1 VFSPDRD
8 QRPPDSASRR
18 DAADGAVDSWVERL
32 SAAAVPRT
40 KAAGTQVHYVLSAR
54 ETYYVPRV
62 SIAAFL
68 APTLRDGTL
77 GKARPIEPSALG
89 SAGGTNVAPAD
100 RTIGRLLSVSGS
112 TWPALHA
119 SSPTM
124 LGVVLH
130 LAIETGRLH
139 WESRSN
145 PPLRERA
152 LSGSRLTWHTDPDG
166 RQRLILHERPAV
178 TLLPSRPLWYVDA
191 ASGVA
196 GPLDLGIDPELATLL
211 ASAPALTE
219 RQAARVHAVWRKAI
233 PDVDPPAVRVPE
245 GVEPPP
251 IPILRLKADEFPY
264 VRLSFAYG
272 SREITLRDP
281 MRDFRRRDIEIEAE
295 GALAASGFMAV
306 GWPWSESDSRMR
318 NAYRFATG
326 DDDRWM
332 HFIDREAPKL
342 ASKGWRIE
350 IDDDFPFAVVDAGDD
365 WSADVTGENE
375 NDWFE
380 LDLGIVVEGERIPL
394 LPILL
399 EALQTRTLRAG
410 ERSAT
415 AEPVYVPLPGGKR
428 FVALPAERLNRLLDL
443 LVELFDNDPLT
454 KEGKL
459 RLSKT
464 RAGLLAGLD
473 SVAEAH
479 WLGAE
484 RLQAL
489 AKGLDAAIDAS
500 PCEPPPE
507 FEGTLREYQRRGVAW
522 LQALRGFGFGAV
534 LADDMGLGKTVQLL
548 AHAAIER
555 AAGRLK
561 QPVLVVAPTSVV
573 PNWRAEIARFLPHL
587 RTVVL
592 TGPDRAER
600 YSEIDG
606 ADFVLTTYAL
616 LQRDAEEL
624 LEREWSLAVL
634 DEAQFVKNPRSK
646 GAQLARRL
654 RAKQRIALTGTP
666 VENHLDEL
674 WSIFAFAVPDLLGER
689 SAFTRVFR
697 TPIEKHADV
706 RRRDALAL
714 RTRPFLLRRTKENV
728 AADLPPKSEIVHRV
742 ELDGAQRD
750 LYETIRL
757 TMHRRVREEVGRR
770 GIERSRIVVLDALL
784 KLRQVCCDPR
794 LLKLPSERVPDGS
807 AKLEALLDMLPDL
820 VDDGRRILLFSQ
832 FTSMLDLIAPEIDK
846 LKIPYVQLRGA
857 TRDRETP
864 VTRFQNGEIPLF
876 LISLKAGGTG
886 LNLTAADTV
895 IHYDPWWNPAVE
907 RQATDRAHRIGQQQ
921 TVFVYKLITVGTVE
935 ERILEMQARKA
946 ELAESL
952 FSETSEATWANL
964 DLQEIDRLF
973 AP

>member
-1 VFSPDRD
+1 
-8 QRPPDSASRR
+8 
-18 DAADGAVDSWVERL
+18 
-32 SAAAVPRT
+32 
-40 KAAGTQVHYVLSAR
+40 
-54 ETYYVPRV
+54 
-62 SIAAFL
+62 
-68 APTLRDGTL
+68 L
-77 GKARPIEPSALG
+77 GL
-89 SAGGTNVAPAD
+89 
-100 RTIGRLLSVSGS
+100 
-112 TWPALHA
+112 
-119 SSPTM
+119 
-124 LGVVLH
+124 
-130 LAIETGRLH
+130 
-139 WESRSN
+139 
-145 PPLRERA
+145 
-152 LSGSRLTWHTDPDG
+152 
-166 RQRLILHERPAV
+166 
-178 TLLPSRPLWYVDA
+178 
-191 ASGVA
+191 
-196 GPLDLGIDPELATLL
+196 DPELATLL

-219 RQAARVHAVWRKAI
+219 RQAARVHSVWRRAMPGI
-233 PDVDPPAVRVPE
+233 EPPAARLPAGVDPPPVP
-245 GVEPPP
+245 V
-251 IPILRLKADEFPY
+251 LRLSADEFPFA
-264 VRLSFAYG
+264 RLTFAYG
-272 SREITLRDP
+272 SREIALRDP
-281 MRDFRRRDIEIEAE
+281 MRDFRRRDVEIEAE
-295 GALAASGFMAV
+295 GALAAAGFMSV

-332 HFIDREAPKL
+332 HFVDREIPKL
-342 ASKGWRIE
+342 RGKGWRVE
-350 IDDDFPFAVVDAGDD
+350 IDDDFPFAVVDAGEE
-365 WSADVTGENE
+365 WNADVTGGAE

-380 LDLGIVVEGERIPL
+380 LDLGIVVEGERIAL

-399 EALQTRTLRAG
+399 EALRTRALRSG
-410 ERSAT
+410 ERSAQ

-443 LVELFDNDPLT
+443 LVELFDSDPLT
-454 KEGKL
+454 REGKL

-464 RAGLLAGLD
+464 RAGILAGLD
-473 SVAEAH
+473 SVAVPR
-479 WLGAE
+479 WMGTE
-484 RLQAL
+484 RLLML
-489 AKGLDAAIDAS
+489 ARGLEAAIDAT
-500 PCEPPPE
+500 PCEPPAE
-507 FEGTLREYQRRGVAW
+507 FAGTLREYQRRGVAW
-522 LQALRGFGFGAV
+522 LQALRAQGFGAV

-555 AAGRLK
+555 ASGRLTE
-561 QPVLVVAPTSVV
+561 PVLVVAPTSVV
-573 PNWRAEIARFLPHL
+573 PNWRAEIARFVPHL
-587 RTVVL
+587 RSVVL

-600 YSEIDG
+600 FGEIDG
-606 ADFVLTTYAL
+606 ADVVLTTYAL
-616 LQRDAEEL
+616 LQRDADEL
-624 LEREWSLAVL
+624 LAREWSIAVL

-654 RAKQRIALTGTP
+654 RARQRIALTGTP

-689 SAFTRVFR
+689 AAFTRVFR
-697 TPIEKHADV
+697 TPIEKHGDV

-714 RTRPFLLRRTKENV
+714 RTRPFLLRRTKQNV

-794 LLKLPSERVPDGS
+794 LLHLPPDRVPEGS
-807 AKLEALLDMLPDL
+807 QKLEALLDMLPDL

-832 FTSMLDLIAPEIDK
+832 FTSMLDLIAPEMTK
-846 LKIPYVQLRGA
+846 LKIPFVELRGA

-864 VTRFQNGEIPLF
+864 VARFQNGDVPLF

-935 ERILEMQARKA
+935 ERILDMQARKA

-952 FSETSEATWANL
+952 FSESTAPSLAGL
-964 DLQEIDRLF
+964 DLNEIDRLF